1 MFEKNSSWVITGT
14 YLVLRYPRKRVKQK
28 IKTYQLIHFYTLNP
42 YLDNVLFLDPS
53 RRLLF
58 SEGKQE
64 NIGSMWVG
72 MLSDVINSFKTNA
85 LLTINSFQKFSWDK
99 Q

>member
-1 MFEKNSSWVITGT
+1 MTEIAASHHPWRSTSKLFLKLRLKKMFEKNSSWVITGT

-58 SEGKQE
+58 SE
-64 NIGSMWVG
+64 
-72 MLSDVINSFKTNA
+72 
-85 LLTINSFQKFSWDK
+85 DK